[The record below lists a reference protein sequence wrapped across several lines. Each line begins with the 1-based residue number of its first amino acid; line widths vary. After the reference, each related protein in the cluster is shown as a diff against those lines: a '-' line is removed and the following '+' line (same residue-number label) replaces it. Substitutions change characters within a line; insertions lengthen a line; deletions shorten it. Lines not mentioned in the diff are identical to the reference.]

1 MSSSGRA
8 KGNQSPKAMAAG
20 WIASI
25 DGEAAAKGSELPR
38 PLQRPEK
45 EAAAA
50 GAPSPLGAVNAPSTP
65 GGYSEDFLEE
75 SRTDAQSTS
84 ARSRTDGGAHSPAL
98 S

>member
-1 MSSSGRA
+1 MVRMVRFLA
-8 KGNQSPKAMAAG
+8 DRTFQL
-20 WIASI
+20 W
-25 DGEAAAKGSELPR
+25 LPR

-50 GAPSPLGAVNAPSTP
+50 GAPSPRGAVNAPSTP